1 MIEDKLEYLKEEL
14 KKIDNK
20 KKYIIE
26 IENDND
32 FISISDNSDNSFR
45 LYYLLDISDYSEYLI
60 LDNFENNH
68 NYLKILIDY
77 FSFENEK
84 KEIEEIEYHSQLI
97 YNHIEF
103 LDNYFNN

>member
-1 MIEDKLEYLKEEL
+1 MIENNLKYLKEEL
-14 KKIDNK
+14 KKNDIKNK
-20 KKYIIE
+20 YLIE
-26 IENDND
+26 IKENDD

-60 LDNFENNH
+60 LDNYENDYQ
-68 NYLKILIDY
+68 YLKILIDY
-77 FSFENEK
+77 FSFENEE
-84 KEIEEIEYHSQLI
+84 KEIKEIKYHSKLI

>member
-14 KKIDNK
+14 KKNDKNN
-20 KKYIIE
+20 KYIIE

-60 LDNFENNH
+60 LDSLENDYQ
-68 NYLKILIDY
+68 YLKILIDY
-77 FSFENEK
+77 FSFENEE
-84 KEIEEIEYHSQLI
+84 KEIEEIKYHSKLI

-103 LDNYFNN
+103 LDNYFND